1 MSEALDQYGVIGHPV
16 AHSWSPFIHG
26 MFARQTGQALA
37 YLLHDV
43 PPERFRGYVL
53 DFAARGGRG
62 LNVTIPHKVAAA
74 EVASELTGRARRAG
88 AVNTLLFDGERT
100 LGDNT
105 DGAGL
110 VRDLCSNLGLA
121 LAKRRILIAGAGGAA
136 RGVVAPL
143 LALDPLEVVIA
154 ARVAERA
161 RALAADFAGLG
172 ATVRGCALDELGSGE
187 RDTRRE
193 LGGSGGPDA
202 GGEGE
207 AGRDLRAGA
216 FDLIINA
223 TSASLSGEVP
233 RIPDAAV
240 GAATLCYDMAYA
252 RTDTPF
258 VRWARERG
266 CAHAVQGWGMLVEQ
280 AAESFLIWRGVRPD
294 TAPVLALLA
303 QGRAP
308 STAS

>member
-1 MSEALDQYGVIGHPV
+1 MSEALDRYGVIGHPV

-26 MFARQTGQALA
+26 MFARQTGQPLA
-37 YLLHDV
+37 YQLHDV
-43 PPERFRGYVL
+43 PSERFREYVL

-74 EVASELTGRARRAG
+74 ELASELTGRARRAG
-88 AVNTLLFDGERT
+88 AVNTLMFDGGRT

-110 VRDLCSNLGLA
+110 VRDLCSNLGLT

-161 RALAADFAGLG
+161 RALAADFPESGG
-172 ATVRGCALDELGSGE
+172 ALRSGAFDELRSGAE
-187 RDTRRE
+187 R
-193 LGGSGGPDA
+193 PA
-202 GGEGE
+202 GE
-207 AGRDLRAGA
+207 

-233 RIPDAAV
+233 PIPDAAV

-266 CAHAVQGWGMLVEQ
+266 CERAVQGWGMLVEQ
-280 AAESFLIWRGVRPD
+280 AAESFYIWRGVRPD

-303 QGRAP
+303 RGEGHGQRDGDTHGRAP

>member
-37 YLLHDV
+37 YHLHDV
-43 PPERFRGYVL
+43 PPERFLEHVA

-62 LNVTIPHKVAAA
+62 LNVTIPHKIAAA
-74 EVASELTGRARRAG
+74 ALATELTGRARRAG
-88 AVNTLLFDGERT
+88 AVNTLMFDGART

-110 VRDLCSNLGLA
+110 VRDLCSNLGLT
-121 LAKRRILIAGAGGAA
+121 LAQRRILIAGAGGAA

-143 LALDPLEVVIA
+143 LALDPLEVTIA
-154 ARVAERA
+154 ARVAARA
-161 RALAADFAGLG
+161 QALAADFGEASGVVL
-172 ATVRGCALDELGSGE
+172 RGCALE
-187 RDTRRE
+187 
-193 LGGSGGPDA
+193 
-202 GGEGE
+202 
-207 AGRDLRAGA
+207 DLRTGRALPDGG
-216 FDLIINA
+216 FDLLINA

-233 RIPDAAV
+233 SIPDAAI
-240 GAATLCYDMAYA
+240 GATATCYDMAYA
-252 RTDTPF
+252 PRTDTPF

-266 CAHAVQGWGMLVEQ
+266 CERAVQGWGMLVEQ
-280 AAESFLIWRGVRPD
+280 AAESFHIWRGVRPD

-303 QGRAP
+303 HGGGA
-308 STAS
+308 TAS

>member
-26 MFARQTGQALA
+26 MFARQTGHALA
-37 YLLHDV
+37 YQLHDV
-43 PPERFRGYVL
+43 PPERFREHVL
-53 DFAARGGRG
+53 NFAARGGRG

-74 EVASELTGRARRAG
+74 ELASELTGRARRAG
-88 AVNTLLFDGERT
+88 AVNTLMFDEGRI

-110 VRDLCSNLGLA
+110 VRDLCSNLGLT
-121 LAKRRILIAGAGGAA
+121 LSKRRILIAGAGGAA

-143 LALDPLEVVIA
+143 LALDPLEIVIA

-161 RALAADFAGLG
+161 QALAAEFSELG
-172 ATVRGCALDELGSGE
+172 GALRGCALEELGA
-187 RDTRRE
+187 RE
-193 LGGSGGPDA
+193 AA
-202 GGEGE
+202 GG
-207 AGRDLRAGA
+207 
-216 FDLIINA
+216 FDLVVNA

-240 GAATLCYDMAYA
+240 SATALCYDMAYA

-266 CAHAVQGWGMLVEQ
+266 CARAVQGWGMLVEQ
-280 AAESFLIWRGVRPD
+280 AAESFHIWRGVRPD

-303 QGRAP
+303 RGGAAEQ
-308 STAS
+308 

>member
-37 YLLHDV
+37 YHLHDV
-43 PPERFRGYVL
+43 PPERFLEHVV

-74 EVASELTGRARRAG
+74 ALATELTGRARRAG
-88 AVNTLLFDGERT
+88 AVNTLMFDGERI

-110 VRDLCSNLGLA
+110 VRDLCSNLGLT
-121 LAKRRILIAGAGGAA
+121 LAQRRILIAGAGGAA

-143 LALDPLEVVIA
+143 LALDPLAVTIA
-154 ARVAERA
+154 ARVAARA
-161 RALAADFAGLG
+161 QALAADFAGPSGVL
-172 ATVRGCALDELGSGE
+172 RGCAFEEL
-187 RDTRRE
+187 R
-193 LGGSGGPDA
+193 P
-202 GGEGE
+202 GE
-207 AGRDLRAGA
+207 ALPDGG
-216 FDLIINA
+216 FDLLINA

-233 RIPDAAV
+233 PIADAAIC
-240 GAATLCYDMAYA
+240 ATATCYDMAYA

-266 CAHAVQGWGMLVEQ
+266 CERAVQGWGMLVEQ
-280 AAESFLIWRGVRPD
+280 AAESFYIWRGVRPD

-303 QGRAP
+303 HGGGAI
-308 STAS
+308 AS